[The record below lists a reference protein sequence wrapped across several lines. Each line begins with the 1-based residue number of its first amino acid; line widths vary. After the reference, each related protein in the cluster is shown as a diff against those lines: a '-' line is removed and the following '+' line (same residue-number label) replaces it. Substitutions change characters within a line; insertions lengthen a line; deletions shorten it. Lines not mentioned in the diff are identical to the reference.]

1 MEARVGPQSK
11 VNYTLI
17 EVEAP
22 VDPPTDIVGTRTFT
36 APIDEEIKVPDA
48 PLRSPHNLDNYQ
60 LVRDR
65 T

>member
-1 MEARVGPQSK
+1 M
-11 VNYTLI
+11 NYTLI

-36 APIDEEIKVPDA
+36 TPIDEEIKVPDA